1 MILRVPNESLTQADS
16 FLTQLSPCYW
26 FGFSPSNLR
35 QTSGFHL
42 DLCWDF
48 TFAPIDNSLAIQL
61 LCHSVARSQ
70 LTSAGD
76 PSYANCSF
84 IYFPLYSLTKMGGLI
99 LFHSGWYWIW
109 QRLSELAR
117 NKASL
122 KQAHSWNLG
131 VSAFRAKWGF
141 LHCGTFCLF
150 ACFHSLRP
158 GELLD
163 LHSDSQNLLA
173 VLQKAPISEVVTI
186 AAFCHLKEIAS
197 PFKVTFRLELHEF
210 QISYLNTGSVSLK

>member
-1 MILRVPNESLTQADS
+1 MAADFSLHLAIPLVPGYSLCLIMFLRVPNESLTQVDC

-26 FGFSPSNLR
+26 FGFSPSNLK

-48 TFAPIDNSLAIQL
+48 TFAPIDNSLVIQL
-61 LCHSVARSQ
+61 PCHSVARSQ

-109 QRLSELAR
+109 QRLSELER

-131 VSAFRAKWGF
+131 VSASRAKWGF

-150 ACFHSLRP
+150 VSIVYGQVSYWTSTQTHRIY
-158 GELLD
+158 LLSCRKCP
-163 LHSDSQNLLA
+163 L
-173 VLQKAPISEVVTI
+173 VK
-186 AAFCHLKEIAS
+186 
-197 PFKVTFRLELHEF
+197 
-210 QISYLNTGSVSLK
+210 